1 MAYEYHSRWLIQAPI
16 EAVWDALTEVET
28 WPQWWPFVK
37 RVQTLRRGDASG
49 LGAIRR
55 IDWASR
61 LPYGFT
67 LDVECVE
74 VERLRLLR
82 GRSRGHLEGVG
93 VWRLAP
99 QGAQTTEVRYTWQLD
114 VNRPWM
120 KLTAPLMAPV
130 FRWNHEGVM
139 RGGETGLACHLAGA
153 GLSAAGSSR
162 ETLSPVAT
170 SPRG

>member
-1 MAYEYHSRWLIQAPI
+1 VAYEYQSHWPLEAPI
-16 EAVWDALTEVET
+16 ESVWAALTEVET

-37 RVQTLRRGDASG
+37 RVETLRRGDPSG

-67 LDVECVE
+67 LEVECVE
-74 VERLRLLR
+74 VQRLCLLR
-82 GRSRGHLEGVG
+82 GRSRGHLEGEG
-93 VWRLAP
+93 LWTLAP
-99 QGAQTTEVRYTWQLD
+99 RGDGTTDVRYTWRLD

-120 KLTAPLMAPV
+120 RLTAPLMAPV

-139 RGGETGLACHLAGA
+139 RGGERGLARHLAGGRSWQMPVA
-153 GLSAAGSSR
+153 GL
-162 ETLSPVAT
+162 
-170 SPRG
+170 

>member
-1 MAYEYHSRWLIQAPI
+1 MAYEYHSHWPIEAPI
-16 EAVWDALTEVET
+16 EVVWAALTEVET

-55 IDWASR
+55 IDWGSR

-67 LDVECVE
+67 LDVECTE
-74 VERLRLLR
+74 VQRLRLLR
-82 GRSRGHLEGVG
+82 GRSRGHLEGEG
-93 VWRLAP
+93 LWTLAP
-99 QGAQTTEVRYTWQLD
+99 RGDDQSDVRYTWRLD

-120 KLTAPLMAPV
+120 KLAAPLMAPV

-139 RGGETGLACHLAGA
+139 CGGAKGLASHLLGRAP
-153 GLSAAGSSR
+153 GLLGQA
-162 ETLSPVAT
+162 
-170 SPRG
+170 